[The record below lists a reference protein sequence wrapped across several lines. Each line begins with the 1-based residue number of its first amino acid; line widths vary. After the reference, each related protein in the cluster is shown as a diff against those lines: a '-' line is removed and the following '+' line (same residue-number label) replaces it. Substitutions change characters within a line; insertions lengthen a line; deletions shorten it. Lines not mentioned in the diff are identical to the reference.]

1 MWIALLIPLA
11 GFAIGEERPTESQK
25 IERLVEH
32 VATLKGAVF
41 IRNGKEYDARAAAE
55 HLRKKWNYVKDEIK
69 TARDFIDKIA
79 TKSSLSGQP
88 YRIRLAD
95 GREFKSGE
103 YLHAQLKEI
112 EKADPPPDQP
122 IAP

>member
-1 MWIALLIPLA
+1 MWIALIIPMA

-25 IERLVEH
+25 IERLIEH
-32 VATLKGAVF
+32 VAALKGAVF
-41 IRNGKEYDARAAAE
+41 IRNGKEHDARAAAG
-55 HLRKKWNYVKDEIK
+55 HLRKKWNYAKDEIK

-88 YRIRLAD
+88 YLIRLAD

-112 EKADPPPDQP
+112 EKPDPPPGKP